1 MDNAVTVADLI
12 RQLSALPQDARV
24 VLHGSNETYDG
35 FSHPGVVLDENG
47 TVHVCEHADL
57 REQDEPEG
65 WEDSY
70 DEEDPYDV
78 INAMLPAE

>member
-1 MDNAVTVADLI
+1 MNNAVTVADLM

-47 TVHVCEHADL
+47 TVHVCE
-57 REQDEPEG
+57 QDAPEG

-70 DEEDPYDV
+70 DEEEPYDV

>member
-47 TVHVCEHADL
+47 TVHVCE
-57 REQDEPEG
+57 QDEPEG
-65 WEDSY
+65 WQDSY

>member
-1 MDNAVTVADLI
+1 MNNEVTVADLM
-12 RQLSALPQDARV
+12 RQLSAMPRDARV

-35 FSHPGVVLDENG
+35 FSHPEVVLDENG
-47 TVHVCEHADL
+47 TVHVC
-57 REQDEPEG
+57 EQDEPEG

>member
-1 MDNAVTVADLI
+1 MNNAVTVADLM
-12 RQLSALPQDARV
+12 RQLSAMPHDARV
-24 VLHGSNETYDG
+24 VLHGNNETYDG

-47 TVHVCEHADL
+47 TVHVCE
-57 REQDEPEG
+57 QDEPEG

-70 DEEDPYDV
+70 DEEEPYDV

>member
-1 MDNAVTVADLI
+1 MNNRVTVADLM
-12 RQLSALPQDARV
+12 RQLSAMPQDARV
-24 VLHGSNETYDG
+24 VLYGSNETYDG
-35 FSHPGVVLDENG
+35 FSHPCAVIRTDGVVI
-47 TVHVCEHADL
+47 VCE
-57 REQDEPEG
+57 QDKPEG